1 MGNVINPNNR
11 NFRIEAIIENNNYDL
26 KPNMTAK
33 ISVNDY
39 YNPKTILVNQKD
51 VFENSNNK
59 YIVYRVKPYSDN
71 SKKYIVVETPVIL
84 GRKAKN
90 RVEIIDGL
98 NPNDVIIED
107 GNRMVKNNQIVKI
120 EYQKKNSNK

>member
-1 MGNVINPNNR
+1 MLHHWEL
-11 NFRIEAIIENNNYDL
+11 FL
-26 KPNMTAK
+26 
-33 ISVNDY
+33 
-39 YNPKTILVNQKD
+39 L
-51 VFENSNNK
+51 
-59 YIVYRVKPYSDN
+59 
-71 SKKYIVVETPVIL
+71 VIL

-120 EYQKKNSNK
+120 EYQMKNSNKWKKHQN

>member
-1 MGNVINPNNR
+1 
-11 NFRIEAIIENNNYDL
+11 
-26 KPNMTAK
+26 
-33 ISVNDY
+33 
-39 YNPKTILVNQKD
+39 
-51 VFENSNNK
+51 
-59 YIVYRVKPYSDN
+59 
-71 SKKYIVVETPVIL
+71 VVETPVIL

-120 EYQKKNSNK
+120 EYQMKNSNKWKKHQN